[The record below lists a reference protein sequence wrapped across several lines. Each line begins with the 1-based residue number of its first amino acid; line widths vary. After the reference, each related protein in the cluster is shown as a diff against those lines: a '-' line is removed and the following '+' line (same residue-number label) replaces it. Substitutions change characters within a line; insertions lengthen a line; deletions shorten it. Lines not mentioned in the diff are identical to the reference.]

1 MTQEAIWIT
10 ESDVSKLVPL
20 DDAIDA
26 LENSLGEIA
35 NDTAFNVPK
44 AIGDIGDGGSMH
56 ALGSASLREGVCG
69 FKTWVHTAAGA
80 KAVFSLFSTEN
91 GRLLAMLEA
100 NTLGQ
105 IRTSAMTAV
114 GTRWM
119 ADRHASDMAIIGS
132 GRQALAQIFAVNAV
146 RPLKRL
152 RIWSP
157 TAEKRHAF
165 FEKVATSLGSVQVV
179 EATSLE
185 DAVDGAEIVTL
196 VTRATQP
203 FFNARLLAPNAHLN
217 AVGAIL
223 PHNAEF
229 FPDVFERA
237 GAIVVD
243 NLVNTQKASREF
255 IDFFGSA
262 NEGWAHVQTLPD
274 VIRHGL
280 DKKRDGDITLF
291 KAMGMG
297 ISDLAVA
304 KLAYERAVTGHGAE
318 IRLPLSGP
326 APIRWSRN

>member
-1 MTQEAIWIT
+1 MNKEAIWIT

-20 DDAIDA
+20 DDAINA
-26 LENSLGEIA
+26 LENSLGELA
-35 NDTAFNVPK
+35 DDTAFNLPK
-44 AIGDIGDGGSMH
+44 VIGDVGDGGSMH

-114 GTRWM
+114 GTRWL
-119 ADRHASDMAIIGS
+119 AGEHASDMAIIGS

-157 TAEKRHAF
+157 TPEKRRAF
-165 FEKVATSLGSVQVV
+165 FETVASSLDSAQVV
-179 EATSLE
+179 EAASLE
-185 DAVDGAEIVTL
+185 EATDGAEIVTL

-223 PHNAEF
+223 PNNAEF

-237 GAIVVD
+237 NAIVVD
-243 NLVNTQKASREF
+243 NLVNAQKASREF

-262 NEGWAHVQTLPD
+262 DDGWKQVQTLPE
-274 VIRHGL
+274 VIKRGL
-280 DKKRDGDITLF
+280 DQRGGDITLF

-304 KLAYERAVTGHGAE
+304 KLAYERAVAGQGAQ

-326 APIRWSRN
+326 APIRWSSK